1 MLDCGK
7 YQKGMAVKEMRTL
20 GFTEREAMQAIVD
33 LMRKQRLTLPVGQ
46 IVGLELHEEPVAAD
60 LIIEDDNGKR
70 TTVTRNAPELAA
82 SLVNY
87 CIDRKI
93 RLPSM
98 SNKFVEVIAGTLN
111 LIIYLDNVEGAATR
125 KTTRRAPAP

>member
-1 MLDCGK
+1 M
-7 YQKGMAVKEMRTL
+7 KEMRTL

-33 LMRKQRLTLPVGQ
+33 LMRKQRLELPVGQ
-46 IVGLELHEEPVAAD
+46 VVGLELHEEPVSAE

-70 TTVTRNAPELAA
+70 THIPRNAAELAA

-87 CIDRKI
+87 CIERKI

-98 SNKFVEVIAGTLN
+98 SNKFVEVIAGSLN
-111 LIIYLDNVEGAATR
+111 LIIYLDNVETASA
-125 KTTRRAPAP
+125 KKMTRRA

>member
-1 MLDCGK
+1 M
-7 YQKGMAVKEMRTL
+7 KEMRTL

-46 IVGLELHEEPVAAD
+46 IVGLELHEDPVAAE
-60 LIIEDDNGKR
+60 LIIEDDNGQR
-70 TTVTRNAPELAA
+70 TTVMRNAPELAA

-98 SNKFVEVIAGTLN
+98 SNKFVEVIAGALN
-111 LIIYLDNVEGAATR
+111 LIVYLENVESAATK
-125 KTTRRAPAP
+125 KTTRRTSP

>member
-1 MLDCGK
+1 M
-7 YQKGMAVKEMRTL
+7 KEMRTL
-20 GFTEREAMQAIVD
+20 GFTERESMQAIVD
-33 LMRKQRLTLPVGQ
+33 LMRKQRLELPVGQ
-46 IVGLELHEEPVAAD
+46 VVGLELHDDPVSAA

-70 TTVTRNAPELAA
+70 THVPRNAAELAA

-98 SNKFVEVIAGTLN
+98 SNKFVEIIAGSLN
-111 LIIYLDNVEGAATR
+111 LIIYLDNVETAAA
-125 KTTRRAPAP
+125 KKMTRRA